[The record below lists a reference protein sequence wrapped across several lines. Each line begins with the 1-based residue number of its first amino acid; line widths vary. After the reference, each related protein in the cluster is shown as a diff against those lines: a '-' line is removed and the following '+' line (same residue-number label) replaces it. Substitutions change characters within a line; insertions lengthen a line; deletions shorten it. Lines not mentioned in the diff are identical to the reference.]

1 MKKLNN
7 DPSRNVNAV
16 SGMWVRLRKDD
27 SKYDV
32 RYVNAKVKRIWRL
45 SETSAGT
52 SWNVQAKGEK
62 KYAELLG
69 GMKASQTD
77 LEHGWFLIPDGER
90 KAYGFTVPVLTGMD
104 AKSVSGITV
113 ADFESRWTCEGERFA
128 TVDHWPEQGMVR
140 YLPSVEEAA
149 EDDEP
154 VPEFSDDEPSADDWA
169 EYYESLADVYTADM
183 EEPAPI
189 TQEIAEVPPK
199 TNELAVSYATL
210 PDLMMAK
217 ECPELQG
224 LGHIRHFRTSKGRKV
239 AYVASANGRCVVAY
253 RARYERGSDRQLEK
267 AVADYV
273 ATVRDKWVKAA

>member
-16 SGMWVRLRKDD
+16 SGMWVRLRKDN

-32 RYVNAKVKRIWRL
+32 RYVNARLKRIWRL

-62 KYAELLG
+62 KYAELLD
-69 GMKASQTD
+69 GMKTSQSD
-77 LEHGWFLIPDGER
+77 LEHGWFLVPDNER

-113 ADFESRWTCEGERFA
+113 ADFESRWTCENERF
-128 TVDHWPEQGMVR
+128 TTIDHWPKQGMVR
-140 YLPSVEEAA
+140 HLPPTEVEDESKWAG
-149 EDDEP
+149 ED
-154 VPEFSDDEPSADDWA
+154 EFLDD
-169 EYYESLADVYTADM
+169 
-183 EEPAPI
+183 EPAPI
-189 TQEIAEVPPK
+189 TQEIPEVPPTVNSK
-199 TNELAVSYATL
+199 AVTYATM
-210 PDLMMAK
+210 PDLMTAK

-224 LGHIRHFRTSKGRKV
+224 LGHIKEFRTSKGKKV
-239 AYVASANGRCVVAY
+239 AYIASANGKCVVAY
-253 RARYERGSDRQLEK
+253 RARYERGSDKQLEQ

>member
-1 MKKLNN
+1 MKKLVN
-7 DPSRNVNAV
+7 DPSRAFNAV
-16 SGMWVRLRKDD
+16 SGMWVRLRKDGA
-27 SKYDV
+27 KYDV
-32 RYVNAKVKRIWRL
+32 RYVNARVRRVWSL
-45 SETSAGT
+45 SQTSEGT
-52 SWNVQAKGEK
+52 AWNVQARGEK

-69 GMKASQTD
+69 GMKASQSD

-90 KAYGFTVPVLTGMD
+90 RAYGFTVPVLTGMD

-113 ADFESRWTCEGERFA
+113 ADFESRWTCDGERFT

-140 YLPSVEEAA
+140 HLPSVGEPA

-154 VPEFSDDEPSADDWA
+154 VPEFPDDEPSAADWA
-169 EYYESLADVYTADM
+169 EYYESLADTYTADM

-189 TQEIAEVPPK
+189 TQEIAEIPPK
-199 TNELAVSYATL
+199 TNELAVSYCTL

-224 LGHIRHFRTSKGRKV
+224 LGRIKAFRTSKGKKV
-239 AYVASANGRCVVAY
+239 AYIASANGKCVVAY
-253 RARYERGSDRQLEK
+253 RVRYERGSDAVLEK

-273 ATVRDKWVKAA
+273 AVARDLWAKAA

>member
-1 MKKLNN
+1 MKKLAN

-16 SGMWVRLRKDD
+16 SGMWVRLRKDN

-32 RYVNAKVKRIWRL
+32 RYVNARLKRIWRL

-62 KYAELLG
+62 KYAELLD
-69 GMKASQTD
+69 GMKASQSD
-77 LEHGWFLIPDGER
+77 LEHGWFLVPDNER

-113 ADFESRWTCEGERFA
+113 ADFESRWTCENERF
-128 TVDHWPEQGMVR
+128 TTIDHWPKQGMVR
-140 YLPSVEEAA
+140 HLPPTEVEDESKWAG
-149 EDDEP
+149 ED
-154 VPEFSDDEPSADDWA
+154 EFLDD
-169 EYYESLADVYTADM
+169 
-183 EEPAPI
+183 EPAPI

-199 TNELAVSYATL
+199 VNTFAVSYATL

-224 LGHIRHFRTSKGRKV
+224 LGHIKAFRASKGKKV
-239 AYVASANGRCVVAY
+239 AYIVSANGKCVVAY
-253 RARYERGSDRQLEK
+253 RARYERGSDKQLEQ

-273 ATVRDKWVKAA
+273 AVARNLWAKAA

>member
-1 MKKLNN
+1 MKKLAN

-16 SGMWVRLRKDD
+16 SGMWVRLRKDG

-32 RYVNAKVKRIWRL
+32 RYVNARVKRVWSL
-45 SETSAGT
+45 SQTSEGT
-52 SWNVQAKGEK
+52 AWNVQARGVQYEDF
-62 KYAELLG
+62 LN
-69 GMKASQTD
+69 GMKSSSVD
-77 LEHGWFLIPDGER
+77 LEHGWFLVPDSER

-113 ADFESRWTCEGERFA
+113 ADFESRWTCENERF
-128 TVDHWPEQGMVR
+128 TTIDHWPKQGMVR
-140 YLPSVEEAA
+140 HLPPTEVEDESKWAG
-149 EDDEP
+149 ED
-154 VPEFSDDEPSADDWA
+154 EFLDD
-169 EYYESLADVYTADM
+169 
-183 EEPAPI
+183 EPAPI

-199 TNELAVSYATL
+199 VNTFAVSYATL

-224 LGHIRHFRTSKGRKV
+224 LGPIRHFRTSKGRKV

-253 RARYERGSDRQLEK
+253 RARYERDSDKVLEQ

-273 ATVRDKWVKAA
+273 AVARDLWAKAA